1 MLILRYCD
9 PVKNVTVSVPKD
21 VYRSARVRAAE
32 EGTSL
37 SAIVANYLRS
47 LGERESEFARLE
59 AQQQAV
65 QKRIQGFRA
74 GNRLSR
80 DEVHERAVR

>member
-1 MLILRYCD
+1 
-9 PVKNVTVSVPKD
+9 VKNVTVSVPED
-21 VYRSARVRAAE
+21 VFRSARIRAAE

-37 SAIVANYLRS
+37 SALVAGYLRS
-47 LGERESEFARLE
+47 LGERESEFDRLQ

-65 QKRIQGFRA
+65 QERIENFRA
-74 GNRLSR
+74 GDRLSR